1 MSNIGTNT
9 IDGKNYKVENILSE
23 SYNDTMKAI
32 KTTTLATASYI
43 TYESG
48 TVSPGAETNGYDVK
62 TTGGKFATTS
72 TAYRTIVKNDD
83 AVLDITIFLNVDNT
97 NPITIKSASEL
108 DLTGYAVTNIFI
120 DTPATYAS
128 TVEITL
134 FG

>member
-9 IDGKNYKVENILSE
+9 TDGRNYRVENILSE
-23 SYNDTMKAI
+23 SYNDTVKAI
-32 KTTTLATASYI
+32 KTTTLATASYT

-48 TVSPGAETNGYDVK
+48 TVPPGAEANGYDVK
-62 TTGGKFATTS
+62 ITGGKFATTS
-72 TAYRTIVKNDD
+72 TAYRTIIKNDD

-120 DTPATYAS
+120 DTPAAYAS